1 MICVYGLNLTT
12 VNVTYT
18 QSVFGFVSRSQSL
31 NHMTAITMFS
41 GAGLCSNTENVLNN
55 INNIDPN
62 LAKEDQ
68 KSHNVSYHL

>member
-1 MICVYGLNLTT
+1 M
-12 VNVTYT
+12 
-18 QSVFGFVSRSQSL
+18 SVAHKVCLDRSQSL
-31 NHMTAITMFS
+31 NHMITRTMFS

-62 LAKEDQ
+62 LAKENE